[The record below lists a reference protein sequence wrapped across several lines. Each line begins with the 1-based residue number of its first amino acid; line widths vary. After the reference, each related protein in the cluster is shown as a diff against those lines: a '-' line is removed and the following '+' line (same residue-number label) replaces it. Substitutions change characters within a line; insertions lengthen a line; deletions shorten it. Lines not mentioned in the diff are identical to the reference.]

1 MSNDFDQQ
9 YVGRAAAVI
18 VAAGRGERFGP
29 RDKVLATVGGRPMLA
44 WTLDAAES
52 AKSVGEVI
60 VVTGEHTDSA
70 IRQLIENGPWH
81 LHAKIIVGGPR
92 RHDSVMAGVRAVSDE
107 MEIVLIHD
115 AARPLVTGAL
125 FDVCAQAAGEDGAAI
140 VAIPVSDTIKRVVD
154 GRVSETIPRND
165 LWAAQTPQG
174 FRRSLLLEASGR
186 FDSRDVELT
195 DEASLFERLGHEVT
209 VVTGA
214 SSNLKITR
222 ADDLHVAEGLLRR
235 RTNAVHESQA
245 DDR

>member
-1 MSNDFDQQ
+1 MSNDPGQQ

-52 AKSVGEVI
+52 AQSVGEVV
-60 VVTGEHTDSA
+60 VVTGEHTDIA
-70 IRQLIENGPWH
+70 IRRLIENGPWR
-81 LHAKIIVGGPR
+81 LCSKIVGGGPR

-107 MEIVLIHD
+107 MDIVLIHD

-125 FDVCAQAAGEDGAAI
+125 FDACAQAASEDGAAI

-154 GRVSETIPRND
+154 GRISETLPRND
-165 LWAAQTPQG
+165 LWAAQTPQA
-174 FRRSLLLEASGR
+174 FRRNLLLEASGR
-186 FDSRDVELT
+186 FGSRDVELT
-195 DEASLFERLGHEVT
+195 DEASLFERLGYEVT
-209 VVTGA
+209 VVIGT
-214 SSNLKITR
+214 SSNLKITH

-235 RTNAVHESQA
+235 RDKTAHESLV